1 MPEFEQLWTKMIN
14 DSVPA
19 SAGEATRQ

>member
-14 DSVPA
+14 DSVQA
-19 SAGEATRQ
+19 AAGEAIRP